1 MTSRSPPAI
10 GARALGR
17 TVLVS
22 NRVALPG
29 ETQTG
34 GLAVALST
42 TMEDRPG
49 LWLGWSGRFSSGTEP
64 SLDTTRVGELDYALL
79 DLPADDFD
87 DYYHGFAN
95 RVLWPLFHYR
105 IDLVDYH
112 REQQDAYLRIN
123 RHFANALV
131 RQLRADDV
139 IWIHDYHL
147 IPLARC
153 LRELGVDNRIGFFL
167 HVPLPPRDVLDT
179 LPAHET
185 LLGDLVSYD
194 LVGFQ
199 TRSDLANFRQYLQ
212 QHHMQ
217 QNHMMP
223 GTVQRHCRSD
233 AFPIG
238 IDVDAIAA
246 IAKGDEA
253 RVAGHGLRASL
264 SGRKLA
270 IGVDRLD
277 YSKGLPERFKAFER
291 HLEGSG
297 HNASQLTYL
306 QIAPPSRTRVPEYR
320 SLRREL
326 EGLAGHINGRH
337 AKPDWTPIRYVN
349 DSFPQAVLTGF
360 YRAADIALITP
371 LRDGMNLVAKEYLAS
386 QSPRNPGA
394 LVLSRFAGAAEVL
407 EQALLVN
414 PHDIDEMAD
423 AIGTAAAMPLSERQ
437 ERWHAMMETL
447 RNNDVG
453 HWARRFLTAL
463 RQPQREAS
471 PAVVRLE
478 SLREQ
483 GARLSIAGGV
493 E

>member
-1 MTSRSPPAI
+1 MREPFLPVT
-10 GARALGR
+10 GMRAAGR

-42 TMEDRPG
+42 AMEDRSG
-49 LWLGWSGRFSSGTEP
+49 LWLGWSGRLCSETKP
-64 SLDTTRVGELDYALL
+64 SLDTTRIGELDYALL
-79 DLPADDFD
+79 DLPAEDFD
-87 DYYHGFAN
+87 GYYYGFAN

-112 REQQDAYLRIN
+112 REQQEAYLRIN
-123 RHFANALV
+123 RCFAEALA
-131 RQLRADDV
+131 RQLRPDDV
-139 IWIHDYHL
+139 IWVHDYHL
-147 IPLARC
+147 IPLARY
-153 LRELGVDNRIGFFL
+153 LRELGVGNRIGFFL
-167 HVPLPPRDVLDT
+167 HVPLPPPDVLDT

-185 LLGDLVSYD
+185 LLGALVSYD

-199 TRSDLANFRQYLQ
+199 TRGDLANFRQYLL
-212 QHHMQ
+212 
-217 QNHMMP
+217 QNHLSP
-223 GTVQRHCRSD
+223 GTAQRNCRSD

-238 IDVDAIAA
+238 IDVDAIAT
-246 IAKGDEA
+246 IARGDEA
-253 RVAGHGLRASL
+253 KVACRDLRASL

-277 YSKGLPERFKAFER
+277 YSKGLPERFKAFGR
-291 HLEGSG
+291 HLQGGG
-297 HNASQLTYL
+297 HSANPLTYL

-337 AKPDWTPIRYVN
+337 ARPDWTPIRYVN
-349 DSFPQAVLTGF
+349 DSFPQSMLTGF
-360 YRAADIALITP
+360 YRAADVAVVTP

-414 PHDIDEMAD
+414 PHDLDEMAD

-437 ERWHAMMETL
+437 ERWQAMMETL

-463 RQPQREAS
+463 GHPQRDAS
-471 PAVVRLE
+471 PTVVRTEPL
-478 SLREQ
+478 Q
-483 GARLSIAGGV
+483 DHGARLSLVGGV

>member
-1 MTSRSPPAI
+1 MTDRPLPAF
-10 GARALGR
+10 GTRALGR

-22 NRVALPG
+22 NRVAMPG

-34 GLAVALST
+34 GLAVGLST
-42 TMEDRPG
+42 AMEDGPG
-49 LWLGWSGRFSSGTEP
+49 LWLGWSGRLTSGTEP
-64 SLDTTRVGELDYALL
+64 SLGTTRVRELDYALL

-123 RHFANALV
+123 RHFAEALV
-131 RQLRADDV
+131 RQLRADDT
-139 IWIHDYHL
+139 IWVHDYHL

-167 HVPLPPRDVLDT
+167 HVPLPPPDVLST

-185 LLGDLVSYD
+185 LMGALVSYD

-199 TRSDLANFRQYLQ
+199 TRSDLANFRHYLQ
-212 QHHMQ
+212 QHGIA
-217 QNHMMP
+217 P
-223 GTVQRHCRSD
+223 RTAQRNCRSG

-238 IDVDAIAA
+238 IDVDAIVASA
-246 IAKGDEA
+246 QGDEA
-253 RVAGHGLRASL
+253 KVAGHDLRASL
-264 SGRKLA
+264 SGRQLA

-297 HNASQLTYL
+297 QNASQLTYL
-306 QIAPPSRTRVPEYR
+306 QIAPPSRTRVPEYQ

-386 QSPRNPGA
+386 QAPQNPGV
-394 LVLSRFAGAAEVL
+394 LVLSRFAGAAETL
-407 EQALLVN
+407 EEALLVN

-423 AIGTAAAMPLSERQ
+423 AIGTAATMPLSERQ
-437 ERWHAMMETL
+437 DRWHAMMATL
-447 RNNDVG
+447 RDNDVG
-453 HWARRFLTAL
+453 QWARRFLTAL
-463 RQPQREAS
+463 RQPQIEVS
-471 PAVVRLE
+471 PAAGEPEPLQA
-478 SLREQ
+478 S
-483 GARLSIAGGV
+483 GARLSVASGV
-493 E
+493 K